1 MKKINGKNKFG
12 FWKDQ
17 PYSSVTDEYEEF
29 LSYKNTIDR
38 HTVIEHIESL
48 GAWLGS
54 TQSHDI
60 FTGEEFNCG
69 FYVDG
74 DFQFP
79 VDFLRYYK
87 TKDIGIP
94 YEYEEYL
101 KGILK

>member
-12 FWKDQ
+12 FWEGQ
-17 PYSSVTDEYEEF
+17 PYKSVTDRYEDF
-29 LSYKNTIDR
+29 INLKNAISKEK
-38 HTVIEHIESL
+38 VIAHIESL
-48 GAWLGS
+48 DSWLGS
-54 TQSHDI
+54 TRSHDI
-60 FTGEEFNCG
+60 FTGEAFNCG
-69 FYVDG
+69 FYEDG
-74 DFQFP
+74 EFQFP